1 MEVLSV
7 YMAQEAIESQFGCH
21 ELDIWQNLFREA
33 DDLPTCASLGDY
45 PE

>member
-7 YMAQEAIESQFGCH
+7 YMGQDAVESQFGCH

-33 DDLPTCASLGDY
+33 DDHVLLGDY